1 MNLDTL
7 RDWQT
12 RIDALS
18 LRERAILL
26 LSSGLILGYTLYL
39 LLIQPAWQD
48 LQQGRGELEALQ
60 TRMTTLEIRTRD
72 LDSGRTSPE
81 QERRERI
88 ATLEQQLEARQAR
101 LQQRLGRVLAPRQ
114 AAQLLHS
121 ILEQSGGLRLHQLH
135 SHSGGSLF
143 NGGQATAQAGPSV
156 ERYNLTLEMEGGYN
170 ATRRFLQ
177 QVEQL
182 PWTLFWDSLEYEV
195 REHPNAM
202 ITLNLY
208 TLGQL

>member
-1 MNLDTL
+1 MNLDNL
-7 RDWQT
+7 RNWQA

-26 LSSGLILGYTLYL
+26 LTSGLILGYVLYL
-39 LLIQPAWQD
+39 LLIRPAWQG
-48 LQQGRGELEALQ
+48 LQQGQVELEALQ
-60 TRMTTLEIRTRD
+60 TRLTALEIRSRD

-81 QERRERI
+81 RERRERI
-88 ATLEQQLEARQAR
+88 ATLEQQLETRQAR

-114 AAQLLHS
+114 AAQLLQS
-121 ILEQSGGLRLHQLH
+121 ILEQTGGLRLRQLH
-135 SHSGGSLF
+135 SHSGSSLF
-143 NGGQATAQAGPSV
+143 NNDQAAAQAGPSV
-156 ERYNLTLEMEGGYN
+156 GRYNLTLEMEGGYN